1 MLLEAV
7 STLSIRWFEPYRRC
21 EALLQGRTFPAACW
35 SPAEIPPWGLQGA
48 LNDF

>member
-35 SPAEIPPWGLQGA
+35 SEVYPVKPIV
-48 LNDF
+48 FSV